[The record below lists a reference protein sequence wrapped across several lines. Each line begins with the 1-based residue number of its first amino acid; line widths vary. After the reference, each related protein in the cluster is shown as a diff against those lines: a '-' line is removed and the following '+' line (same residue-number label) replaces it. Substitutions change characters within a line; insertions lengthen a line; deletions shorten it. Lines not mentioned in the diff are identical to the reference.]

1 MGKFDGLLLA
11 SDFDDTLYS
20 LDLHIPQRNLEAI
33 RYFTREGG
41 YFVISTGRAHRT
53 FAPYAPLIPMNAPAV
68 LSNGSALYD
77 FEEGRMIYQ
86 TFLRAQAPADL
97 AELAAKYN
105 PRRMTQAEYDSF
117 LENLVDKGILS
128 KGDLDHLGYR
138 GMVVLG
144 PESEGA
150 YSWGVTSRWDVSGM
164 SLSQLRG
171 FTGAAS
177 LADAGGDALTMA
189 SLLACQKPCAATS
202 PEALA
207 FAQESADAYRALA
220 EALEAVQARR
230 GG

>member
-1 MGKFDGLLLA
+1 ML
-11 SDFDDTLYS
+11 
-20 LDLHIPQRNLEAI
+20 P
-33 RYFTREGG
+33 
-41 YFVISTGRAHRT
+41 ISNCNRT
-53 FAPYAPLIPMNAPAV
+53 AAPAYGAV
-68 LSNGSALYD
+68 RPGTASAGPKNNFQSQVREQAARRTDEYRPQVQEAAERRTAD
-77 FEEGRMIYQ
+77 Q
-86 TFLRAQAPADL
+86 ADSAPARKTPSRAELAEL

-128 KGDLDHLGYR
+128 KSDLDHLGYR

-189 SLLACQKPCAATS
+189 RLLACQKPCAATS

>member
-1 MGKFDGLLLA
+1 MLPISNRNRNVSPSYGTGLPAA
-11 SDFDDTLYS
+11 SERSAAGQRTGFQTQIQEQTARRTDEYR
-20 LDLHIPQRNLEAI
+20 PQVQEAAE
-33 RYFTREGG
+33 R
-41 YFVISTGRAHRT
+41 RT
-53 FAPYAPLIPMNAPAV
+53 ADQADSAPARKTP
-68 LSNGSALYD
+68 S
-77 FEEGRMIYQ
+77 
-86 TFLRAQAPADL
+86 RAEL

-105 PRRMTQAEYDSF
+105 PRRMTEAEYDSF
-117 LENLVDKGILS
+117 LEDLVDKGILS
-128 KGDLDHLGYR
+128 KSDLGHLGYR

-150 YSWGVTSRWDVSGM
+150 HSWGVTSRWDVSGM

-171 FTGAAS
+171 LAGVAS

-189 SLLACQKPCAATS
+189 KLLSLQKPCAATS

>member
-1 MGKFDGLLLA
+1 ML
-11 SDFDDTLYS
+11 
-20 LDLHIPQRNLEAI
+20 P
-33 RYFTREGG
+33 
-41 YFVISTGRAHRT
+41 ISNCNRT
-53 FAPYAPLIPMNAPAV
+53 AAPAYGTV
-68 LSNGSALYD
+68 RPGTASAGPKNNFQSQVREQAARRTDEYRPQVQQAAERRTAD
-77 FEEGRMIYQ
+77 Q
-86 TFLRAQAPADL
+86 ADSAPARRTPSREDL

-189 SLLACQKPCAATS
+189 KLLSLQKPCAATS

>member
-1 MGKFDGLLLA
+1 ML
-11 SDFDDTLYS
+11 
-20 LDLHIPQRNLEAI
+20 P
-33 RYFTREGG
+33 
-41 YFVISTGRAHRT
+41 ISNCNRT
-53 FAPYAPLIPMNAPAV
+53 AAPAYGTV
-68 LSNGSALYD
+68 RPGTASAGLKNN
-77 FEEGRMIYQ
+77 FQSQIQEQ
-86 TFLRAQAPADL
+86 TARRTDEYRPQVQQAAERRTADQADSAPARRTPSREDL

-117 LENLVDKGILS
+117 LEDLVDKGILS
-128 KGDLDHLGYR
+128 KSDLGHLGYR

-144 PESEGA
+144 VESEGA
-150 YSWGVTSRWDVSGM
+150 HSWGVTSRWDVSGM

-177 LADAGGDALTMA
+177 LADAGGDTLTMA
-189 SLLACQKPCAATS
+189 RLLACQKPCAATS

>member
-1 MGKFDGLLLA
+1 ML
-11 SDFDDTLYS
+11 
-20 LDLHIPQRNLEAI
+20 P
-33 RYFTREGG
+33 
-41 YFVISTGRAHRT
+41 ISNCNRT
-53 FAPYAPLIPMNAPAV
+53 AAPAYGTV
-68 LSNGSALYD
+68 RPGTASAGPKNNFQSQVREQAARRTDEYRPQVQQAAERRTAD
-77 FEEGRMIYQ
+77 Q
-86 TFLRAQAPADL
+86 ADSAPARKTPSREDL

-189 SLLACQKPCAATS
+189 RLLACQKPCAATS

>member
-1 MGKFDGLLLA
+1 ML
-11 SDFDDTLYS
+11 
-20 LDLHIPQRNLEAI
+20 P
-33 RYFTREGG
+33 
-41 YFVISTGRAHRT
+41 ISNCNRT
-53 FAPYAPLIPMNAPAV
+53 AAPAYGTV
-68 LSNGSALYD
+68 RPGTASAGPKNNFQSQVREQAARRTDEYRPQVQQAAERRTAD
-77 FEEGRMIYQ
+77 Q
-86 TFLRAQAPADL
+86 ADSAPARRTPSREDL

-171 FTGAAS
+171 FTGVAS

-189 SLLACQKPCAATS
+189 RLLACQKPCAATS

>member
-1 MGKFDGLLLA
+1 ML
-11 SDFDDTLYS
+11 
-20 LDLHIPQRNLEAI
+20 P
-33 RYFTREGG
+33 
-41 YFVISTGRAHRT
+41 ISNCNRT
-53 FAPYAPLIPMNAPAV
+53 AAPAYGTV
-68 LSNGSALYD
+68 RPGTASVGPKNNFQSQVREQAARRTDEYRPQVQQAAERRTAD
-77 FEEGRMIYQ
+77 Q
-86 TFLRAQAPADL
+86 ADSAPARKTPSREDL

-128 KGDLDHLGYR
+128 KSDLDHLGYR

-171 FTGAAS
+171 LAGVAS

-189 SLLACQKPCAATS
+189 KLLSLQKPCAATS

>member
-1 MGKFDGLLLA
+1 ML
-11 SDFDDTLYS
+11 
-20 LDLHIPQRNLEAI
+20 P
-33 RYFTREGG
+33 
-41 YFVISTGRAHRT
+41 ISNCNRT
-53 FAPYAPLIPMNAPAV
+53 AAPAYGTV
-68 LSNGSALYD
+68 RPGTTSAGPKNNFQSQVREQAARRTDEYRPQVQQAAERRTAD
-77 FEEGRMIYQ
+77 Q
-86 TFLRAQAPADL
+86 ADSAPARRTPSREDL

-189 SLLACQKPCAATS
+189 KLLSLQKPCAATS

>member
-1 MGKFDGLLLA
+1 ML
-11 SDFDDTLYS
+11 
-20 LDLHIPQRNLEAI
+20 P
-33 RYFTREGG
+33 
-41 YFVISTGRAHRT
+41 ISNCNRT
-53 FAPYAPLIPMNAPAV
+53 AAPAYGTV
-68 LSNGSALYD
+68 RPGTASAGPKNNFQSQVREQAARRTDEYRPQVQQAAERRTAD
-77 FEEGRMIYQ
+77 Q
-86 TFLRAQAPADL
+86 ADSAPARRTPSREDL

-189 SLLACQKPCAATS
+189 RLLACQKPCAATS

>member
-1 MGKFDGLLLA
+1 ML
-11 SDFDDTLYS
+11 
-20 LDLHIPQRNLEAI
+20 P
-33 RYFTREGG
+33 
-41 YFVISTGRAHRT
+41 ISNCNRT
-53 FAPYAPLIPMNAPAV
+53 AAPAYGTV
-68 LSNGSALYD
+68 RPGTASAGLKNN
-77 FEEGRMIYQ
+77 FQSQVRE
-86 TFLRAQAPADL
+86 QAARRTDEYRPQVQQAAERRTADQADSAPARRTPSRADL

-117 LENLVDKGILS
+117 LEDLVDKGILS
-128 KGDLDHLGYR
+128 KSDLGHLGYR

-150 YSWGVTSRWDVSGM
+150 HSWGVTSSWDASGM

-189 SLLACQKPCAATS
+189 RLLACQKPCAATS

>member
-1 MGKFDGLLLA
+1 ML
-11 SDFDDTLYS
+11 
-20 LDLHIPQRNLEAI
+20 P
-33 RYFTREGG
+33 
-41 YFVISTGRAHRT
+41 ISNCNRT
-53 FAPYAPLIPMNAPAV
+53 AAPAYGTV
-68 LSNGSALYD
+68 RPGTASAGLKNN
-77 FEEGRMIYQ
+77 FQSQVRE
-86 TFLRAQAPADL
+86 QAARRTDEYRPQVQQAAERRTADQADSAPARRTPSRADL

-117 LENLVDKGILS
+117 LEDLVDKGILS
-128 KGDLDHLGYR
+128 KSDLGHLGYR

-164 SLSQLRG
+164 SLSQFRG
-171 FTGAAS
+171 FTGVAS

-189 SLLACQKPCAATS
+189 RLLACQKPCAATS

>member
-1 MGKFDGLLLA
+1 
-11 SDFDDTLYS
+11 
-20 LDLHIPQRNLEAI
+20 
-33 RYFTREGG
+33 
-41 YFVISTGRAHRT
+41 
-53 FAPYAPLIPMNAPAV
+53 
-68 LSNGSALYD
+68 
-77 FEEGRMIYQ
+77 
-86 TFLRAQAPADL
+86 
-97 AELAAKYN
+97 
-105 PRRMTQAEYDSF
+105 MTQAVYYSF

-128 KGDLDHLGYR
+128 KSDLDHLGYR

-189 SLLACQKPCAATS
+189 RLLACQKPCAATS